1 MVEMNK
7 AQFGE
12 YASGTDHY
20 PKHAAGAQMGGSD
33 TGRHVKTTKG
43 GKRVASKS
51 DPTHVP
57 QHAKSS
63 MGTSQGKHTA
73 GGVMKVAHGAMKAL
87 HRAVTGR

>member
-1 MVEMNK
+1 MEMNEH
-7 AQFGE
+7 QFGQ

-20 PKHAAGAQMGGSD
+20 PKHAAGSQMGGSD
-33 TGRHVKTTKG
+33 TGRHVKTTKN

-63 MGTSQGKHTA
+63 LGTSQGRHTA
-73 GGVMKVAHGAMKAL
+73 GGVMKAAHGAMKAARKL
-87 HRAVTGR
+87 VGR